1 MVVGSAEKGG
11 KRGSPYDV
19 QWNNWGDFTTQARY
33 EKCPMTK
40 QMLTGQAK
48 DLQRSSSMTEEGSSQ
63 SFQFT
68 IEGSSRDKQVVR
80 SSSKTGGAGQ

>member
-48 DLQRSSSMTEEGSSQ
+48 DLQRSSSTEEGSSQ

-68 IEGSSRDKQVVR
+68 IEGSSSDKQTGT
-80 SSSKTGGAGQ
+80 SSSKTGRTG